1 MNTNS
6 LFLNQT
12 EIALG
17 GFDFDGNILTPNTPC
32 YVIELST
39 GNEVAIPAHKFDQH
53 PELISGPMALYRWK
67 DDIEESMI
75 HFRDFDTHWKHGGP
89 DGLIQDVTD
98 AIERNCFSPSFKAF
112 KETFLIPAR
121 LFAIITAR

>member
-1 MNTNS
+1 
-6 LFLNQT
+6 
-12 EIALG
+12 
-17 GFDFDGNILTPNTPC
+17 
-32 YVIELST
+32 
-39 GNEVAIPAHKFDQH
+39 
-53 PELISGPMALYRWK
+53 
-67 DDIEESMI
+67 MI

-121 LFAIITAR
+121 LFAIITARWHSADNLARAISHINDAVLSSDEKKGTIR